1 MFKNIKKGDFV
12 YLDPPYVPENKH
24 SFIGYDSS
32 GFDLKTHELF
42 FNEIKNRTY
51 IHFVMSNS
59 KVKLVDGHFKDY
71 KQDDIIVRRAIQR
84 NLRQKQLR

>member
-1 MFKNIKKGDFV
+1 
-12 YLDPPYVPENKH
+12 
-24 SFIGYDSS
+24 
-32 GFDLKTHELF
+32 
-42 FNEIKNRTY
+42 
-51 IHFVMSNS
+51 MSNS